1 MIVCLLRHGRTE
13 ANDRHLYCGST
24 DLPLSARGRRDL
36 AALRARGVY
45 PELAGVDA
53 IASGLRRTAET
64 FQILYGDAPARVCTE
79 FREIDFGAFE
89 MHSYE
94 ELKQNPDYQ
103 AWIGDSTGNA
113 APPNGESA
121 KHFQNRVIAAADALH
136 RDSLIV
142 CHGGVI
148 AALMAHWFPE
158 ENRHMYAWQPDFGC
172 GYRVEIL
179 NGEKTYTQIG

>member
-24 DLPLSARGRRDL
+24 DLPLSDRGRRDL
-36 AALRARGVY
+36 AALRARGIY
-45 PELAGVDA
+45 PELEGIEV
-53 IASGLRRTAET
+53 IISGLRRTAET
-64 FQILYGDAPARVCTE
+64 FQILYGDAPARICAE

-89 MHSYE
+89 MHSYDQ
-94 ELKQNPDYQ
+94 LKALPEYQ
-103 AWIGDSTGNA
+103 AWIGDAAGDA
-113 APPNGESA
+113 APPGGESA
-121 KHFQNRVIAAADALH
+121 NHFRDRVIAAADALR

-148 AALMAHWFPE
+148 AALMAHWFSE

-179 NGEKTYTQIG
+179 NEKRTYTPIG

>member
-1 MIVCLLRHGRTE
+1 MIVYLLRHGRTE

-24 DLPLSARGRRDL
+24 DLSLSDRGRSDL
-36 AALRARGVY
+36 AALRARIAY
-45 PELAGVDA
+45 PELTNVDA
-53 IASGLRRTAET
+53 IISGLRRTAET
-64 FQILYGDAPARVCTE
+64 FQMLYGDAPARVCAE

-94 ELKQNPDYQ
+94 ELKQNPAYQ
-103 AWIGDSTGNA
+103 AWIGDAAGDA
-113 APPNGESA
+113 APPKGESA
-121 KHFQNRVIAAADALH
+121 NHFRDRVIAAAEALR

-179 NGEKTYTQIG
+179 NEKRTYTQIG